1 MAVRSVR
8 LQPDRDSSA
17 GRGSRLV
24 RSVGQVRGVR
34 PQPDLWAALAVAA
47 LAFAIYHAT
56 LLPSFDFGDT
66 GSFQAT
72 VGSPLITPRDGYP
85 LYFALGNLLLW
96 ITRTEP
102 AHALNLASAI
112 EGALACGVI
121 VLVGAELAGA
131 LLPAIGAAL
140 LFAASYTFW
149 SQAIIA
155 EVYALH
161 MLFVAATLL
170 LLLRWERRPTLSRLA
185 AFFAVYAL
193 GFGNH
198 LSMILLAPGYT
209 MFLLAAAPRGWR
221 SMLAPRVVA
230 LALAIAGAGA
240 LQYVWNFRALW
251 ASPSPPHG
259 LVDALQ
265 TFWFDVTKSDWR
277 ETLVMQVPRSMLG
290 DHGLMYLFDLRQQFG
305 WTGPLFASL
314 GLARLF
320 GADWRRGLLMLALY
334 VTNVLFAYSYNV
346 GDAHVF
352 YLPSHLCIALLVA
365 PGIVRGTGALSR
377 PPFVAL
383 ASALLIVYAG
393 ARVYRDY
400 PALDRSND
408 RRPTDA
414 LATLTSGLDD
424 RDAILLT
431 DLDWELQN
439 GLAYFAKEVRPN
451 VAFARMPDVLLYAPA
466 LVGDNQAIGREVV
479 LTERARL
486 QMTGAYGPLLP
497 IVSDPQGHL
506 TSIADLARGL
516 PAGTRYALCVLRPL
530 RAFTLDVQDLGVA
543 LRALSGGAVGSMPE
557 GDYAAVAGIAG
568 RPPPFAVGS
577 NDPFW
582 RHIDLGGVPVDI
594 RMESWLS
601 ADTIRRM
608 GFGHVI
614 AARHHTLI
622 VERGVSFVAFDDS
635 GRPIR
640 SGYAA
645 NIFAPQP
652 RYVIR

>member
-1 MAVRSVR
+1 MVRGVR
-8 LQPDRDSSA
+8 LQP
-17 GRGSRLV
+17 V
-24 RSVGQVRGVR
+24 VRGVR
-34 PQPDLWAALAVAA
+34 LEPDLCAALAIAV
-47 LAFAIYHAT
+47 LAFALYLAT

-66 GSFQAT
+66 GSLQTT
-72 VGSPLITPRDGYP
+72 VGSSLITPRDGYP
-85 LYFALGNLLLW
+85 LYFALGNFARW
-96 ITRTEP
+96 VARAEP
-102 AHALNLASAI
+102 AHTLNVVSAI
-112 EGALACGVI
+112 EGALACGVV
-121 VLVGAELAGA
+121 VLAGAELAGA

-161 MLFVAATLL
+161 MLFVAATLW
-170 LLLRWERRPTLSRLA
+170 LLLRWERRPTLLRLA

-198 LSMILLAPGYT
+198 LSMILLAPGYAL
-209 MFLLAAAPRGWR
+209 FLLTAAPRGWR
-221 SMLAPRVVA
+221 SMLSPRVVA

-240 LQYVWNFRALW
+240 LQYAWNFRALW
-251 ASPSPPHG
+251 VSPSPPHG

-277 ETLVMQVPRSMLG
+277 ETLVMHVPRSMLG

-305 WTGPLFASL
+305 WTGPLLATL
-314 GLARLF
+314 GLVQLF
-320 GADWRRGLLMLALY
+320 GIDWHRGLLMLTLY
-334 VTNVLFAYSYNV
+334 VTNLLFAYSYNV

-365 PGIVRGTGALSR
+365 PGIVRGTGALSSFCVRCGFTYPETGKGSR

-383 ASALLIVYAG
+383 ASALLIVYGG

-408 RRPTDA
+408 RRPTDV

-424 RDAILLT
+424 RHAILLA
-431 DLDWELQN
+431 DLDWELEN
-439 GLAYFAKEVRPN
+439 GLAYFSKEVQPN
-451 VAFARMPDVLLYAPA
+451 IAFARMPDVLLSAPG
-466 LVGDNQAIGREVV
+466 LVRNNQEIGRDVV
-479 LTERARL
+479 LTERARRE
-486 QMTGAYGPLLP
+486 MTRAYGPLLSIEP
-497 IVSDPQGHL
+497 DPQGHV

-530 RAFTLDVQDLGVA
+530 RAFTLDVQDLGLA
-543 LRALSGGAVGSMPE
+543 LRTLSGGALGSMPE
-557 GDYAAVAGIAG
+557 GDFAVVAGIVG
-568 RPPPFAVGS
+568 QSPPFAVGS
-577 NDPFW
+577 SDPF
-582 RHIDLGGVPVDI
+582 RRQIDLGGVPVDI
-594 RMESWLS
+594 RMESWLP

-614 AARHHTLI
+614 AARRHTLI
-622 VERGVSFVAFDDS
+622 VERGVSFTAFDDS
-635 GRPIR
+635 GRAIR
-640 SGYAA
+640 TGYAA
-645 NIFAPQP
+645 NIFAPQA

>member
-1 MAVRSVR
+1 MVRGVR
-8 LQPDRDSSA
+8 LQPDQSA
-17 GRGSRLV
+17 TLTV
-24 RSVGQVRGVR
+24 
-34 PQPDLWAALAVAA
+34 WAACAVAV
-47 LAFAIYHAT
+47 LAFALYRST
-56 LLPSFDFGDT
+56 LLPDFDFGDT

-72 VGSPLITPRDGYP
+72 VGASLITPRDGYP
-85 LYFALGNLLLW
+85 LYFALGKLSLW
-96 ITRTEP
+96 ITRAEP

-112 EGALACGVI
+112 EGALACGVV
-121 VLVGAELAGA
+121 VLVAAELAGA

-161 MLFVAATLL
+161 ILCVAATLL
-170 LLLRWERRPTLSRLA
+170 LLLRWQRRPTVSRLA
-185 AFFAVYAL
+185 AFFAAYAL

-209 MFLLAAAPRGWR
+209 LFLLAAAPRGWR
-221 SMLAPRVVA
+221 SMLVPRVVA

-240 LQYVWNFRALW
+240 LQYAWNFHALW

-265 TFWFDVTKSDWR
+265 TFWFDVTKADWR
-277 ETLVMQVPRSMLG
+277 ETLVMHVPRSMLG
-290 DHGLMYLFDLRQQFG
+290 DHVWMYLFDVGQQFG
-305 WTGPLFASL
+305 WTGPLLATL

-320 GADWRRGLLMLALY
+320 GTDWRRGLLMLVLY

-346 GDAHVF
+346 GDTHVF

-365 PGIVRGTGALSR
+365 PGIVTVSGVVCSFFVRSGLIYAETANDSRHLVIAL
-377 PPFVAL
+377 VIA
-383 ASALLIVYAG
+383 YAA
-393 ARVYRDY
+393 ARAYRDY
-400 PALDRSND
+400 PALDRSGD
-408 RRPTDA
+408 RRPTDV
-414 LATLTSGLDD
+414 LVNLTAGLDD
-424 RDAILLT
+424 RHAILLT
-431 DLDWELQN
+431 DLDWELEN
-439 GLAYFAKEVRPN
+439 GLTYFAKEIHPE

-466 LVGDNQAIGREVV
+466 LVRDNQAIGRDVV
-479 LTERARL
+479 LTERARRVV
-486 QMTGAYGPLLP
+486 TSAYGPLLP
-497 IVSDPQGHL
+497 TVSDPQGHA

-530 RAFTLDVQDLGVA
+530 RAFTLDAQDLGPA
-543 LRALSGGAVGSMPE
+543 LRTLTGGAVGSMPG
-557 GDYAAVAGIAG
+557 GDYAALAGIVG
-568 RPPPFAVGS
+568 QPPRFAVGS
-577 NDPFW
+577 SDPF
-582 RHIDLGGVPVDI
+582 RRRLDLGGVPVDI

-608 GFGHVI
+608 GFGHVV
-614 AARHHTLI
+614 AARRHTLI

-635 GRPIR
+635 GRAIR
-640 SGYAA
+640 TGYAA

-652 RYVIR
+652 RYLIR